1 MFILGHDGLPDG
13 TATVCTQPSFWTL
26 TNSSAGNEM
35 EQYEQ
40 VTVINARTLVKEPL
54 QNSTAGM

>member
-1 MFILGHDGLPDG
+1 MFILAMMDCRMELRRSAP
-13 TATVCTQPSFWTL
+13 QPPFWTL

-40 VTVINARTLVKEPL
+40 VTVINARTLAKEPL

>member
-1 MFILGHDGLPDG
+1 MFIPSHDGLPDG
-13 TATVCTQPSFWTL
+13 TATVCAQPSLWTL
-26 TNSSAGNEM
+26 RNSSAGNEM

-40 VTVINARTLVKEPL
+40 VTVINARMLVKEPL